1 MKKRILILS
10 ITAGNGHNA
19 CANSMKR
26 KLESLDDAEVKIV
39 DLLKS
44 FSTKLNVW
52 VSDKGYSLSVG
63 KLLPLYNAFYN
74 HYKKAAPE
82 KRYSCSSQKTVVS
95 TLNGLMKEI
104 MDFKPDVIYSTH
116 FYGAIAVTDLQLV
129 YKLPCTTIVSN
140 LDYVNSP
147 FWEAGIGVDY
157 FAIPNEDFIEECIY
171 EGYSR
176 EQLLPI
182 GLPVDER
189 TLERLDKSEARK
201 KLGLEDGVFTV
212 MVMFGGGHWNGGFKI
227 FNELVTA
234 LKGRKAQIIM
244 VNGRNEESYKKIE
257 HMHFDKGLKVLNV
270 GFTNDV
276 PLYLSAADVIL
287 NKFGGTSVTEMLNK
301 SLPML
306 IIEKM
311 AAQEQYNLDYMKGK
325 GVALSFKNGKELK
338 QNILKL
344 MDDPELLKSMSEKTK
359 ELQKNSIDMLAK
371 FILNSPAA
379 DYSELESRNID
390 FDRVEKE
397 VKKQLKIA
405 DKSSRAHKKDKKTKR
420 RPKFV

>member
-1 MKKRILILS
+1 MKKILILTV
-10 ITAGNGHNA
+10 TAGNGHNA
-19 CANSMKR
+19 CARGMKN
-26 KLESLDDAEVKIV
+26 KLEKIGGVEVKVV

-44 FSTKLNVW
+44 YSSKLNVW
-52 VSDKGYSLSVG
+52 VADKGYAISVS
-63 KLLPLYNAFYN
+63 KFLPLYNAFYDY
-74 HYKKAAPE
+74 YKRMDPE
-82 KRYSCSSQKTVVS
+82 RRYAVPSQKTVVS
-95 TLNGLMKEI
+95 TAEGLMREI
-104 MDFKPDVIYSTH
+104 LEFQPDVIYSTH

-287 NKFGGTSVTEMLNK
+287 NKFGGTSVTEMINK

>member
-287 NKFGGTSVTEMLNK
+287 NKFGGTSVTEMINK

-420 RPKFV
+420 RPKFA